1 MRILRLVVV
10 LVFFFVF
17 HPPSFFAEREGQRR
31 KLTEKNI
38 SLQLVKRARTLQA
51 MEIKKGK
58 EKKTIKKYLTVCLL
72 HLLEYAAQ
80 AKTNKNK
87 QREKKHRDKR

>member
-1 MRILRLVVV
+1 MVV

-17 HPPSFFAEREGQRR
+17 HPLSFFAEREGQRR

-51 MEIKKGK
+51 IEIKKGK
-58 EKKTIKKYLTVCLL
+58 EKKKL
-72 HLLEYAAQ
+72 
-80 AKTNKNK
+80 
-87 QREKKHRDKR
+87 